1 MMVRLR
7 PGLPGPLRTVS
18 TSASGWPVSGLEFDP
33 ALVIRGL
40 ILDLDHGN
48 ILKVNRFGYVKRAYH
63 GTHEMSYD
71 EQRRLYGRELVDL
84 ARERYVFLN
93 TLFSVSEAS
102 MYAQLVE
109 HFDQAGIQGVLGYR
123 DLYRQ
128 VRTSIDEAHLEGQL
142 KAEIMA
148 DPADHQLRMGL
159 YAHHDEL
166 CAGRRPSQGH
176 DMGGPVRDQHCVGP
190 ETRVLQRAWP
200 GLSRRE

>member
-1 MMVRLR
+1 MTQPHGGRR
-7 PGLPGPLRTVS
+7 RGQASRERGLFCNRTLNLRTIRAIGYDMDYTLIHYRIDEWERRAYEYVR
-18 TSASGWPVSGLEFDP
+18 TKLADLGWPVSGLEFDP

-40 ILDLDHGN
+40 ILDLDHDN

-148 DPADHQLRMGL
+148 DPA
-159 YAHHDEL
+159 
-166 CAGRRPSQGH
+166 P
-176 DMGGPVRDQHCVGP
+176 
-190 ETRVLQRAWP
+190 
-200 GLSRRE
+200 